1 MKAGRRRGASSVAAV
16 VVVVGGGGGL
26 AARGLLVVDVL
37 FVVDAVDALRAEN
50 LVDALCGVDVVD
62 ALRAEA
68 LFVGDKAGA
77 CSWRTERAWGLR
89 RPRGR
94 LLAAVAVVVVVEAE
108 AVEPTDGGR
117 GGRKVVE
124 LVRAVAWDFA
134 RVCVLVGG
142 GCGLGVVV
150 VVVEGPGLEARLD
163 ASLVGAEDMDLGLV
177 SLLDMERGRAGL
189 VGAGFAVVSFCVV
202 AGLRVVVVAVLLDRS
217 RPKMAEC
224 GLLLVPEAAVVEVE
238 GIAVRA
244 VVAVAVLEAE
254 VPNLG
259 SLLGELSRVSA
270 VGALLVVSRSR
281 AGAVG
286 RPPPPPPPP
295 GFSPGCRSERDQPR
309 AGAEDDDDMV

>member
-1 MKAGRRRGASSVAAV
+1 M
-16 VVVVGGGGGL
+16 
-26 AARGLLVVDVL
+26 VDVL

-50 LVDALCGVDVVD
+50 LVDVLCGVDVVD
-62 ALRAEA
+62 ARRAED
-68 LFVGDKAGA
+68 LLVGDKAGA

-108 AVEPTDGGR
+108 AVEPADGGR

-142 GCGLGVVV
+142 GCGLGVVVVV

-189 VGAGFAVVSFCVV
+189 VGAGCSVVSFCVV
-202 AGLRVVVVAVLLDRS
+202 AGLRVVVVAVVLDRS

-254 VPNLG
+254 APNLG
-259 SLLGELSRVSA
+259 SLLGELSRVS
-270 VGALLVVSRSR
+270 VVEALLVASRSR

-295 GFSPGCRSERDQPR
+295 VFSPGCRSERDRPR

>member
-16 VVVVGGGGGL
+16 VVGGGSGCL

-50 LVDALCGVDVVD
+50 LVDVLCGVDVVD
-62 ALRAEA
+62 ALGAEA
-68 LFVGDKAGA
+68 LLVGDKAGA

-108 AVEPTDGGR
+108 AVEPADGGR

-142 GCGLGVVV
+142 GCGLGVVVVV

-189 VGAGFAVVSFCVV
+189 VGAGCAVVSFCVV
-202 AGLRVVVVAVLLDRS
+202 AGLRAVVAVLLDRS

-238 GIAVRA
+238 GIPVRA
-244 VVAVAVLEAE
+244 VVVVAVLEAE
-254 VPNLG
+254 APNLG
-259 SLLGELSRVSA
+259 SLLGELSRVS
-270 VGALLVVSRSR
+270 VVEALLVASRSR

-286 RPPPPPPPP
+286 RPPPPPP
-295 GFSPGCRSERDQPR
+295 GFTPGCRSERDRPR